1 MNDEDLK
8 EIDIKKKGP
17 RVLLLKSANK
27 VKMMRS
33 NIFSSSDVK

>member
-1 MNDEDLK
+1 MTDGDLK

-27 VKMMRS
+27 VKMLRR
-33 NIFSSSDVK
+33 NIFILV